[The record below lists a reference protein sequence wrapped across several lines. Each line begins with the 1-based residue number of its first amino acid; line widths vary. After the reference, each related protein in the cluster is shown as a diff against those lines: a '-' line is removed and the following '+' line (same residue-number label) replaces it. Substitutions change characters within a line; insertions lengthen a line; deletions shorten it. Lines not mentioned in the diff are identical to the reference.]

1 MGKGAIH
8 LGGATQILFGIMGKR
23 WERDSYANLMSNI
36 INEYWTR
43 TLLEE
48 YVWGEEEV
56 EGGCYW

>member
-23 WERDSYANLMSNI
+23 WERDGYADLMSNI

-43 TLLEE
+43 PLLEE
-48 YVWGEEEV
+48 HVLGEEEV